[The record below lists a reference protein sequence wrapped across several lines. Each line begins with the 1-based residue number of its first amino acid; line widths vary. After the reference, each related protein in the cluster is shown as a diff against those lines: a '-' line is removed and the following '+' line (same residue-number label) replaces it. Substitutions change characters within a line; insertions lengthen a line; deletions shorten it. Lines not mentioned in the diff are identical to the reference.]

1 MAKLIVDAIHG
12 DIRLTD
18 EECRVIDTASF
29 QRLRNLKQLGM
40 GQVTYPGATHT
51 RFAHSIGV
59 LGIMA
64 RVTDVARE
72 ALGLDKEQ
80 VNNIRLAGLLHDIGH
95 YPYSHLMEVIDNVI
109 LTEDFVG
116 KEQKTLDA
124 SKDKYQ
130 DHEELGEQI
139 VTTQTD
145 MLTAL
150 GGATRAKRIADL
162 FRRNE
167 TADPQ
172 LSKLI
177 HSSLDMDRLDYLM
190 RDAKAAG
197 VPYGFIDL
205 NYLINCLQVSKSGMI
220 GVKPKAITA
229 LEHFALARFF
239 MHKAVYFHKTTFG
252 LEEACRQLLRRC
264 KNARLHGVPASS
276 QDVRDIVTSQQ
287 LSMFTDAFVDR
298 IIQTATS
305 DRDECISS
313 LAQAIQNRQTPK
325 LLREIVELG
334 GDDSNGRLF
343 KTECK
348 HQLSDLANKLKIHV
362 GRFLYAT
369 TKPLSIEKRGAA
381 LSIKDARGLE
391 SEERDELMK
400 VFVGDAQEPTSLVD
414 VPETLLHKFGNQ
426 RWFSHR
432 LYIVDNGDTELVS
445 KAKQVVSS
453 WQPEGTSGRKV
464 QN

>member
-1 MAKLIVDAIHG
+1 MGKLIVDSIHG

-18 EECRVIDTASF
+18 EERRVVDTASF
-29 QRLRNLKQLGM
+29 QRLRSLKQLGM

-64 RVTDVARE
+64 RVTEVARS
-72 ALGLDKEQ
+72 ALQLDEEQ
-80 VNNIRLAGLLHDIGH
+80 VNSIRLAGLLHDVGH

-109 LTEDFVG
+109 LTEDFVAEG
-116 KEQKTLDA
+116 KKTLDA

-130 DHEELGEQI
+130 DHEEVGELI
-139 VTTQTD
+139 VTQQPD
-145 MLTAL
+145 MLAAL
-150 GGATRAKRIADL
+150 GGQDRAKRIADL

-197 VPYGFIDL
+197 VPYGYIDL
-205 NYLINCLQVSKSGMI
+205 NYLINCLKVSPSGMI
-220 GVKPKAITA
+220 GVMPKAITA

-239 MHKAVYFHKTTFG
+239 MHKAVYYHKTTFA

-264 KNARLHGVPASS
+264 KNVGRHGVPASS
-276 QDVRDIVTSQQ
+276 EEIRRIATGKDLGT
-287 LSMFTDAFVDR
+287 FTDAFVDR
-298 IIQTATS
+298 IIQAAATDS
-305 DRDECISS
+305 DECISS
-313 LAQAIQNRQTPK
+313 LARSIQNRQTPK
-325 LLREIVELG
+325 LLKEVVDLG
-334 GDDSNGRLF
+334 TSDSAGRVF
-343 KTECK
+343 QSECK
-348 HQLSDLANKLKIHV
+348 HQLSKLSSDLGINV

-369 TKPLSIEKRGAA
+369 TKPLAVEKRGGAIDVRAA
-381 LSIKDARGLE
+381 RVLE

-400 VFVGDAQEPTSLVD
+400 VFVGSNPEPTSLVD
-414 VPETLLHKFGNQ
+414 VPETLLNQLGNH
-426 RWFSHR
+426 RWYSHR
-432 LYIVDNGDTELVS
+432 LYIVDCGNPDLVGKAKEVVS
-445 KAKQVVSS
+445 KWSS
-453 WQPEGTSGRKV
+453 
-464 QN
+464 

>member
-1 MAKLIVDAIHG
+1 MSKLIVDSIHG

-29 QRLRNLKQLGM
+29 QRLRSLKQLGM

-64 RVTDVARE
+64 RVTDVARS
-72 ALGLDKEQ
+72 ALGLSDEQ
-80 VNNIRLAGLLHDIGH
+80 VSNIRLAGLLHDVGH

-109 LTEDFVG
+109 LTEDFVESG
-116 KEQKTLDA
+116 QKTLNA

-130 DHEELGEQI
+130 DHEEVGELI
-139 VTTQTD
+139 VTHQED
-145 MLTAL
+145 MLRAL
-150 GGATRAKRIADL
+150 GGEARAKRIADL

-190 RDAKAAG
+190 RDAIAAG
-197 VPYGFIDL
+197 VPYGHIDL

-264 KNARLHGVPASS
+264 KNMGRHGVPASS
-276 QDVRDIVTSQQ
+276 DEIRSIVTGNV
-287 LSMFTDAFVDR
+287 LGTFTDSFVDR
-298 IIQTATS
+298 IIQAATS
-305 DRDECISS
+305 DGDECISS
-313 LAQAIQNRQTPK
+313 LAQSIQNRRTPK
-325 LLREIVELG
+325 LLKEVAELG
-334 GDDSNGRLF
+334 SEDPKGRLF
-343 KTECK
+343 KNECK
-348 HQLSDLANKLKIHV
+348 HQLGRLARDLGIHV

-369 TKPLSIEKRGAA
+369 TKPLSMEKRGGVFNVRAA
-381 LSIKDARGLE
+381 RDLE

-400 VFVGDAQEPTSLVD
+400 VFVGDEEEPTSLVD
-414 VPETLLHKFGNQ
+414 VPETLLNHLGNQ
-426 RWFSHR
+426 RWYSHR
-432 LYIVDNGDTELVS
+432 LYLVDNGSPELVARCRESVS
-445 KAKQVVSS
+445 KWGA
-453 WQPEGTSGRKV
+453 
-464 QN
+464 

>member
-1 MAKLIVDAIHG
+1 MGKLIVDSIHG

-18 EECRVIDTASF
+18 EGCGVIDTASF
-29 QRLRNLKQLGM
+29 QRLRSLKQLGM

-72 ALGLDKEQ
+72 ALGLDREQ
-80 VNNIRLAGLLHDIGH
+80 VNNIRLAGLLHDVGH

-116 KEQKTLDA
+116 SGQKTLDA

-130 DHEELGEQI
+130 DHEEVGELI
-139 VTTQTD
+139 VTQQED
-145 MLTAL
+145 ILAAL
-150 GGATRAKRIADL
+150 GGVDRAKRIADL

-197 VPYGFIDL
+197 VPYGHIDL
-205 NYLINCLQVSKSGMI
+205 NYLINCLRVSKSGVI
-220 GVKPKAITA
+220 GVEPKAITA

-239 MHKAVYFHKTTFG
+239 MHKAVYFHKTTFA

-264 KNARLHGVPASS
+264 KNAASHGVPVSS
-276 QDVRDIVTSQQ
+276 EEIRTIVTGTE
-287 LSMFTDAFVDR
+287 LGTFTDAFVDR
-298 IIQTATS
+298 IIQDATA
-305 DRDECISS
+305 DGDECISS
-313 LAQAIQNRQTPK
+313 LAQSIQNRRTPK
-325 LLREIVELG
+325 LVKQVVELG
-334 GDDSNGRLF
+334 AEDAKGRVF
-343 KTECK
+343 KSECK
-348 HQLSDLANKLKIHV
+348 HQLGDLATQLGIHV

-369 TKPLSIEKRGAA
+369 TKPLSVEKRGGQLDVQA
-381 LSIKDARGLE
+381 ARGLE

-400 VFVGDAQEPTSLVD
+400 VFIGEDEEPISLVD
-414 VPETLLHKFGNQ
+414 VPETLLHHLGNQ
-426 RWFSHR
+426 RWFAHR
-432 LYIVDNGDTELVS
+432 LYIVDNGNPELVANARDAVS
-445 KAKQVVSS
+445 KWDS
-453 WQPEGTSGRKV
+453 
-464 QN
+464 

>member
-1 MAKLIVDAIHG
+1 MGKLIVDSIHG

-18 EECRVIDTASF
+18 EECSVIDTASF
-29 QRLRNLKQLGM
+29 QRLRSLKQLGM

-72 ALGLDKEQ
+72 ALHLSDDQ
-80 VNNIRLAGLLHDIGH
+80 VSNIRLAGLLHDVGH

-109 LTEDFVG
+109 LTENFVESG
-116 KEQKTLDA
+116 QKTLDA

-130 DHEELGEQI
+130 DHEEVGELI
-139 VTTQTD
+139 VTQQKD

-150 GGATRAKRIADL
+150 GGSERAKRIADL

-197 VPYGFIDL
+197 VPYGHIDL

-239 MHKAVYFHKTTFG
+239 MHKAVYFHKTTFA

-264 KNARLHGVPASS
+264 KNTGRHGVPASS
-276 QDVRDIVTSQQ
+276 DEIRSIVSSDRLGT
-287 LSMFTDAFVDR
+287 FTDAFVDR
-298 IIQTATS
+298 IIQAATA
-305 DRDECISS
+305 DEDECISS
-313 LAQAIQNRQTPK
+313 LAQSIQNRRTPK
-325 LLREIVELG
+325 LLKEVVELG
-334 GDDSNGRLF
+334 TEDSDGRLF
-343 KTECK
+343 KNDCK
-348 HQLSDLANKLKIHV
+348 HQLGKLAKNLGVHV

-369 TKPLSIEKRGAA
+369 TKPLSLEKRGGVFDIRA
-381 LSIKDARGLE
+381 ARGLE

-400 VFVGDAQEPTSLVD
+400 VFVSDDEEPTSLVD
-414 VPETLLHKFGNQ
+414 VPETLLHHLGNQ
-426 RWFSHR
+426 RWYSHR
-432 LYIVDNGDTELVS
+432 LYIVDNGKPDLVA
-445 KAKQVVSS
+445 KAREEVAKWGS
-453 WQPEGTSGRKV
+453 
-464 QN
+464 